1 MGLTETFDP
10 SEGLS
15 QIFERDLMIG
25 SENLKSQKGYI
36 RSRNS
41 RGRERE
47 NVCAIG
53 TYSIQSS

>member
-25 SENLKSQKGYI
+25 SENLKLQKGQI
-36 RSRNS
+36 TSRNW
-41 RGRERE
+41 RGREGE
-47 NVCAIG
+47 NV
-53 TYSIQSS
+53 